1 MPVQLGPDPVV
12 ASAAV
17 EVDTAAATLTVWPVE
32 FRSAAGR
39 VWADALEDLAEA
51 EETDDWS
58 SASPVWA
65 YHGPRRVVRGVP
77 DGAGGLCF
85 RFSKSDPV
93 YRELAAMPRL
103 SAAVVVDRATARIMY
118 VRFRGR
124 RR

>member
-1 MPVQLGPDPVV
+1 VTTAVRQDPVV

-17 EVDTAAATLTVWPVE
+17 SIDSEHTLTVWPLE
-32 FRSAAGR
+32 SRNHAGR

-51 EETDDWS
+51 EETGDWS
-58 SASPVWA
+58 YASPVWA
-65 YHGPRRVVRGVP
+65 YHGPRRVARRVP

-93 YRELAAMPRL
+93 YRELAATPRL
-103 SAAVVVDRATARIMY
+103 SAAVVVDRATARLMF